1 METNPAVETIRF
13 SRLPTGEFLLTAQ
26 QWLPRRR
33 EELFPFFAD
42 AGNLETI
49 TPPTLRFSVL
59 NPPPI
64 VMKAGLLI
72 DYKLRLRGLPLRWQ
86 SEITV
91 WDPPNRFVDEQRKG
105 PYRVWHHEHV
115 FADQNGG
122 TLATDNVRYAVFGG
136 AIIERLFVRRD
147 LTKIFTHR
155 QHKLEEIFRR

>member
-1 METNPAVETIRF
+1 MQTDPAVETIQF

-49 TPPTLRFSVL
+49 TPPTLSFSVL

-64 VMKAGLLI
+64 VMQAGLLI

-105 PYRVWHHEHV
+105 PYRIWHHEHV
-115 FADQNGG
+115 FTEQNGG

-147 LTKIFTHR
+147 LTKIFTYR
-155 QHKLEEIFRR
+155 QRKLAELFQ

>member
-1 METNPAVETIRF
+1 LETDPAVETIQF
-13 SRLPTGEFLLTAQ
+13 SKLPTGEFRLTAQ

-49 TPPTLRFSVL
+49 TPPTLSFSVL

-64 VMKAGLLI
+64 VMRAGLLI

-115 FADQNGG
+115 FTERDGG

-136 AIIERLFVRRD
+136 ALIERLFVRRD
-147 LTKIFTHR
+147 LTKIFTYR
-155 QHKLEEIFRR
+155 QRKLAEIFK

>member
-1 METNPAVETIRF
+1 
-13 SRLPTGEFLLTAQ
+13 
-26 QWLPRRR
+26 
-33 EELFPFFAD
+33 LFPFFAD

-49 TPPTLRFSVL
+49 TPPTLSFSVL

-64 VMKAGLLI
+64 VMQAGLLI

-105 PYRVWHHEHV
+105 PYRIWHHEHV
-115 FADQNGG
+115 FTEQNGG

-147 LTKIFTHR
+147 LTKIFTYR
-155 QHKLEEIFRR
+155 QRKLAELFQ